1 MPEVPFEEQN
11 LSSLLEIAGHSF
23 KARLLACS
31 LWEFFDRKL
40 VCRRPS
46 VDIDHPNS
54 FHIEI
59 EKFLRS
65 KNVGDLQLHLVIRR
79 NRRQETGLVHELLH
93 LNLIPLGFPTF
104 RIWADDDET
113 WNLAGGI
120 INNAE
125 HVPMLRT
132 FISFGY
138 PESEFLGPSG
148 PYSVRELD
156 TFDDIAGLSSRL
168 IEPASY
174 ALAVGS
180 YLAKRSIRHEIVWIA
195 KTVAPR

>member
-1 MPEVPFEEQN
+1 MLVVPFEQQN
-11 LSSLLEIAGHSF
+11 LSSLLEIVGDSF
-23 KARLLACS
+23 KARMLACS
-31 LWEFFDRKL
+31 LWQFFDRKL
-40 VCRRPS
+40 ICRRPNID
-46 VDIDHPNS
+46 VDHPNS

-59 EKFLRS
+59 EKFLMS
-65 KNVGDLQLHLVIRR
+65 KKVGDLQPNLVIRR
-79 NRRQETGLVHELLH
+79 NSRQEAGLVHELLH

-132 FISFGY
+132 FISLGY

-148 PYSVRELD
+148 PYTVRELD
-156 TFDDIAGLSSRL
+156 TFEDIANLSPCL
-168 IEPASY
+168 IDPTNY

-180 YLAKRSIRHEIVWIA
+180 YLARRSIKHEIVWIA
-195 KTVAPR
+195 KVVGPR